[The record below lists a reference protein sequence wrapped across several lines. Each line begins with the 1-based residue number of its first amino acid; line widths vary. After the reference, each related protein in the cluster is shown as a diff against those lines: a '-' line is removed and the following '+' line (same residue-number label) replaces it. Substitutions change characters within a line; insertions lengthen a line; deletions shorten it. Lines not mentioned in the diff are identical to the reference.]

1 MSKKIVF
8 LIAALAL
15 LGLTFT
21 AQAGEFPDKAI
32 KLVVPY
38 APGGGSD
45 VSARVVAKH
54 LNKYLPVEVVV
65 TNMTGGSGKVAEAEM
80 MKTKPD
86 GYTLMWQHQ
95 ILDIAYVTG
104 RSDYTWE
111 VYQPVCL
118 PAQSY
123 MAVVVPKNSPYKTIQ
138 DVIAAAKA
146 DPGKILWGMAPLGFS
161 HFAFLAIADAA
172 DLDLNMFKLLPM
184 SGDKNRIVAML
195 QGNMAITSVTAS
207 SARPYIESGDL
218 INLGIMADTKLPG
231 EGVFTLKEKGIDAVT
246 SMDYAVY
253 APKGTPADRVKILA
267 DAFTKCVQ
275 DPETVKEMEA
285 QWLYP
290 ADYVGEALMKK
301 LHADLDAYKAMAEKY
316 GLKK

>member
-15 LGLTFT
+15 LGSTSN
-21 AQAGEFPDKAI
+21 AQAEFPDKAI

-38 APGGGSD
+38 SPGGGSD

-54 LNKYLPVEVVV
+54 LAKFLPVEVVV

-86 GYTLMWQHQ
+86 GHTLLWQHQ

-118 PAQSY
+118 PARSY
-123 MAVVVPKNSPYKTIQ
+123 MAVVVPKDSPFKSIQ
-138 DVIAAAKA
+138 DVIASAKA
-146 DPGKILWGMAPLGFS
+146 EPGKTIWGMAPLGFS
-161 HFAFLAIADAA
+161 HFAFLAIANAA
-172 DLDLNMFKLLPM
+172 DLDLKMFKLLPM
-184 SGDKNRIVAML
+184 SGDKNRVVAML
-195 QGNMAITSVTAS
+195 QGNMDITSVTAS

-218 INLGIMADTKLPG
+218 ICLGVMADSKLPN
-231 EGVFTLKEKGIDAVT
+231 EGLFTLKEKGVNAEIAT
-246 SMDYAVY
+246 DYAVF
-253 APKGTPADRVKILA
+253 APKGTPEDRVKILA
-267 DAFTKCVQ
+267 DAFIKCVQ
-275 DPETVKEMEA
+275 DPETVKEMEE

-290 ADYVGEALMKK
+290 ADYAGEALTKK
-301 LHADLDAYKAMAEKY
+301 LTADLEAYKAMAKKY